1 MRRSSFLQ
9 IRMSRLI
16 IFAVALALLF
26 SITAFAETPSVTS
39 PSNSPQPQEDQGS
52 LIEELIA
59 APINGL
65 YSAIQILG
73 LKNFDELIF
82 NTSYGDLAPYSPQE
96 WDIVM
101 TWYRRIRDAVW
112 VLLLIAVAAQGYR
125 FMTSSVNPS
134 KRINFMQ
141 SVSSVIY
148 ALFIILFMPYFMRIM
163 FQANNALVDLF
174 HSIAQSMGAVG
185 STFDINDIKTGNV
198 LATAIV
204 KLGYIGILLYF
215 NFLYLIRKFVL
226 TSMFILT
233 PIVAWSW
240 TISGRKEGIGV
251 IIGETASN
259 AFMQAAHSL
268 VLSLYLVLIKAGVST
283 DFSPW
288 WAQIFGMVCLIPTA
302 NVIRDLL
309 QGWLKFLGVNEEKW
323 AGAATLGL
331 TGLFGLANIA
341 KTTAAPKASFPS
353 STFSGTL
360 PSGPA
365 GTGAVSAG
373 VKAGS
378 VAGTIGSA
386 VGSLIGS
393 AASIPLR
400 TMGVDVT
407 EHFRSAGGVIGRST
421 AAPAATAVALI
432 KEAYDKGRDTGT
444 GFIGGLSQS
453 VGIERILNEKDAAEA
468 VGRAGGMILGSAY
481 GYKGSE
487 VGKKIGGAIG
497 RYGFHM
503 ASFIAPTVLTSN
515 TDMFR
520 WRN

>member
-1 MRRSSFLQ
+1 
-9 IRMSRLI
+9 
-16 IFAVALALLF
+16 
-26 SITAFAETPSVTS
+26 
-39 PSNSPQPQEDQGS
+39 
-52 LIEELIA
+52 
-59 APINGL
+59 
-65 YSAIQILG
+65 
-73 LKNFDELIF
+73 
-82 NTSYGDLAPYSPQE
+82 
-96 WDIVM
+96 
-101 TWYRRIRDAVW
+101 
-112 VLLLIAVAAQGYR
+112 
-125 FMTSSVNPS
+125 
-134 KRINFMQ
+134 
-141 SVSSVIY
+141 
-148 ALFIILFMPYFMRIM
+148 
-163 FQANNALVDLF
+163 
-174 HSIAQSMGAVG
+174 
-185 STFDINDIKTGNV
+185 
-198 LATAIV
+198 
-204 KLGYIGILLYF
+204 
-215 NFLYLIRKFVL
+215 
-226 TSMFILT
+226 
-233 PIVAWSW
+233 
-240 TISGRKEGIGV
+240 
-251 IIGETASN
+251 
-259 AFMQAAHSL
+259 
-268 VLSLYLVLIKAGVST
+268 LYLVLIKAGVST

-331 TGLFGLANIA
+331 TGLLGLANIA

-386 VGSLIGS
+386 VGALVGS

-407 EHFRSAGGVIGRST
+407 EHFRNIGGFAGKVI
-421 AAPAATAVALI
+421 AAPPVTAGALVKDAYSRG
-432 KEAYDKGRDTGT
+432 KESGS
-444 GFIGGLSQS
+444 GFIGGLSQA
-453 VGIERILNEKDAAEA
+453 VGMEKILNERDAAEA
-468 VGRAGGMILGSAY
+468 LGRAGGMILGSAY

-487 VGKKIGGAIG
+487 VGKKIGGAVG

>member
-9 IRMSRLI
+9 IQMSRL
-16 IFAVALALLF
+16 FVLFVLFVFLLN
-26 SITAFAETPSVTS
+26 AAAYAETPSVT
-39 PSNSPQPQEDQGS
+39 NSSSSQPQEDQGS

-65 YSAIQILG
+65 YEAIKLLG
-73 LKNFDELIF
+73 LKGFDELIF
-82 NTSYGDLAPYSPQE
+82 NTSYGELAPYSPQE
-96 WDIVM
+96 WNIVM
-101 TWYRRIRDAVW
+101 TWYIRIRDAVW

-141 SVSSVIY
+141 SVLSVIY
-148 ALFIILFMPYFMRIM
+148 AFFIILFMPYFIRLM

-174 HSIAQSMGAVG
+174 HGIAQSMGAVG

-226 TSMFILT
+226 TSMFVLT

-251 IIGETASN
+251 VMGEVASN
-259 AFMQAAHSL
+259 AFMQAAHAL

-331 TGLFGLANIA
+331 TGLVGLANIA
-341 KTTAAPKASFPS
+341 KTAAAPKISFPS
-353 STFSGTL
+353 GSDSAAPTL
-360 PSGPA
+360 SSAAGPA
-365 GTGAVSAG
+365 VFG
-373 VKAGS
+373 VK
-378 VAGTIGSA
+378 VGTTAAS
-386 VGSLIGS
+386 VGSTVGALIGG

-407 EHFRSAGGVIGRST
+407 EHFRNIGSFAGKVIT
-421 AAPAATAVALI
+421 APPATAGALVKDAYSRG
-432 KEAYDKGRDTGT
+432 KESGT
-444 GFIGGLSQS
+444 GFIGGLSQA
-453 VGIERILNEKDAAEA
+453 VGMEKILNERDAAEA
-468 VGRAGGMILGSAY
+468 LGRAGGMILGSVY

-487 VGKKIGGAIG
+487 VGSRIGGAVG
-497 RYGFHM
+497 RYGLH
-503 ASFIAPTVLTSN
+503 AVSLIAPAVLTSN
-515 TDMFR
+515 TDAFR
-520 WRN
+520 WRS

>member
-9 IRMSRLI
+9 IQMSRLFVLI
-16 IFAVALALLF
+16 VLFVFLL
-26 SITAFAETPSVTS
+26 STAAYAETPSVT
-39 PSNSPQPQEDQGS
+39 NSSSQQPQEDQGS
-52 LIEELIA
+52 LIEELVA

-65 YSAIQILG
+65 YSAIQLLG
-73 LKNFDELIF
+73 LKGFDELIF
-82 NTSYGDLAPYSPQE
+82 NTSYGELAPYSPQE

-101 TWYRRIRDAVW
+101 TWYGRIRDAVW

-148 ALFIILFMPYFMRIM
+148 AFFIILFMPYFIRLM

-174 HSIAQSMGAVG
+174 HGIAQSMGAVG
-185 STFDINDIKTGNV
+185 TTFDINDIKTGNV

-251 IIGETASN
+251 VMGEVASN
-259 AFMQAAHSL
+259 AFMQAAHAL

-331 TGLFGLANIA
+331 TGLVGLANIA
-341 KTTAAPKASFPS
+341 KTAAPPKIS
-353 STFSGTL
+353 L
-360 PSGPA
+360 PSGSASAGPTLSSAAGPA
-365 GTGAVSAG
+365 AFG
-373 VKAGS
+373 VKAGAKAAS
-378 VAGTIGSA
+378 
-386 VGSLIGS
+386 VGSVVGALAGS

-407 EHFRSAGGVIGRST
+407 EHFRNIGSFAGKAI
-421 AAPAATAVALI
+421 AAPSATAGALVKDAYTRG
-432 KEAYDKGRDTGT
+432 KESGA
-444 GFIGGLSQS
+444 GFIGGLSQA
-453 VGIERILNEKDAAEA
+453 VGMGKILNERDAAEA
-468 VGRAGGMILGSAY
+468 LGRAGGMILGSAY
-481 GYKGSE
+481 GYKGIE
-487 VGKKIGGAIG
+487 IGKKIGGAVG
-497 RYGFHM
+497 RYGFH
-503 ASFIAPTVLTSN
+503 AVSFITPSVLTSN
-515 TDMFR
+515 IDAFR
-520 WRN
+520 WRS